1 MHRGKALARIKISG
15 NLHDQRET
23 GNSRLL
29 ESFTEKK
36 QISFSSYKKCL
47 IIMNM
52 KKEVIEK
59 SYQLA
64 REQYAALGIDTDKVL
79 TEMDNI
85 NISLHCWQTDDVGGF
100 EKPGSVLGGG
110 GIQTTGNFPGKAKTI
125 GQMRSD
131 LDKVMSLLPGKQR
144 LNLHAIYGEFEGKLV
159 DRDQIEP
166 KHFQGWIDWAKKRGI
181 GLDFNCTCFSH
192 PLADEGFTLSSK
204 NEKIRKFWVEHT
216 KRCRAIGAEMGKQ
229 LGTPSVHNIWIPDG
243 MKDTPV
249 DRNTL
254 RKQLKKSLDEIFAV
268 KYPKKYLKDSVESK
282 LFGIGSEAMV
292 VGSHDFYLGYA
303 IKNNTLITLDNGHFH
318 PTEQVGDKI
327 SSILHFV
334 DEILLHLTRGVR
346 WDSDHVLT
354 FNEELLLI
362 TQEIVRAKALK
373 RVNVGLDFFDASLNR
388 IGAYVIGTRSAQMAF
403 MYALLEPFKTLV
415 KYEEEGK
422 NFERLALLE
431 LLKTKPFG
439 AVYDYYCMK
448 NKVPVGQD
456 YIDEILKYEKEV
468 LLKR

>member
-1 MHRGKALARIKISG
+1 
-15 NLHDQRET
+15 
-23 GNSRLL
+23 
-29 ESFTEKK
+29 
-36 QISFSSYKKCL
+36 
-47 IIMNM
+47 M
-52 KKEVIEK
+52 KKEIIEK

-64 REQYAALGIDTDKVL
+64 KEQYAEFGIDTDKVL
-79 TEMDNI
+79 SELDKI

-110 GIQTTGNFPGKAKTI
+110 GIQATGNFPGKAKTI
-125 GQMRSD
+125 EQMRSD

-144 LNLHAIYGEFEGKLV
+144 LNLHAIYGEFGGVLV
-159 DRDQIEP
+159 DRDKIEP

-192 PLADEGFTLSSK
+192 PLADDGFTLSAK
-204 NEKIRKFWVEHT
+204 DEKIRKFWVEHT
-216 KRCRAIGAEMGKQ
+216 KRCRAIAAEMGKQ

-249 DRNTL
+249 DRNAL
-254 RKQLKKSLDEIFAV
+254 RGQLKKSLDEIFAV
-268 KYPKKYLKDSVESK
+268 KYPKEYLKDSVESK
-282 LFGIGSEAMV
+282 LFGIGSESMV

-303 IKNNTLITLDNGHFH
+303 IKNNILITLDNGHFH
-318 PTEQVGDKI
+318 PTEQVGDKV

-354 FNEELLLI
+354 FNDELLLI
-362 TQEIVRAKALK
+362 TQEIVRTNALK
-373 RVNVGLDFFDASLNR
+373 RVNIGLDFFDASLNR

-403 MYALLEPFKTLV
+403 MYALLEPIQTLV

-448 NKVPVGQD
+448 NDVPTGQE
-456 YIDEILKYEKEV
+456 YIDEIIKYEKEV

>member
-1 MHRGKALARIKISG
+1 
-15 NLHDQRET
+15 
-23 GNSRLL
+23 
-29 ESFTEKK
+29 
-36 QISFSSYKKCL
+36 
-47 IIMNM
+47 M
-52 KKEVIEK
+52 KKEIIEK

-64 REQYAALGIDTDKVL
+64 KEQYAELGIDTDKVL
-79 TEMDNI
+79 SQLDNI
-85 NISLHCWQTDDVGGF
+85 SISLHCWQTDDVGGF

-110 GIQTTGNFPGKAKTI
+110 GIQATGNFPGKAKTI
-125 GQMRSD
+125 EQMRAD

-144 LNLHAIYGEFEGKLV
+144 LSLHAIYGEFGGKLI

-166 KHFQGWIDWAKKRGI
+166 KHFQGWIDWAKKRSI

-204 NEKIRKFWVEHT
+204 DEKIRKFWVEHT
-216 KRCRAIGAEMGKQ
+216 KRCRAIASEMGKQ
-229 LGTPSVHNIWIPDG
+229 LGTASVHNIWIPDG
-243 MKDTPV
+243 MKDIPI

-268 KYPKKYLKDSVESK
+268 KYPKEYLKDSVESK

-303 IKNNTLITLDNGHFH
+303 IKNNILITLDNGHFH

-354 FNEELLLI
+354 YNEELLLI
-362 TQEIVRAKALK
+362 TQEIIRAKALN
-373 RVNVGLDFFDASLNR
+373 RVNIGLDFFDASLNR
-388 IGAYVIGTRSAQMAF
+388 VGAYVIGVRSAQLAF
-403 MYALLEPFKTLV
+403 MYALLEPFNTLV
-415 KYEEEGK
+415 QYEEKGK

-431 LLKTKPFG
+431 LLKTMPFG
-439 AVYDYYCMK
+439 AIYDYYCMK
-448 NKVPVGQD
+448 NNVPTGHD